1 MAFLKT
7 HWIMKTIIVLCVL
20 LTGAATYVA
29 VATKDS
35 KHMTTRQRILK
46 AFYPLI
52 MKSGKK
58 KSATNAGNVKPLTDL
73 YAYTILL
80 NDSSQLPLSSC
91 KGKKIVLV
99 NTASDCGF
107 TAQYED
113 LQKLHDQYGNNIV
126 VIGFPANDFQ
136 HQEKGTDASIAS
148 FCKKNYGVDFP
159 LATKG
164 GVIKNDQQQEVYK
177 WLTNKGLNGWN
188 DQPPTWNFC
197 KYIVNEE
204 GVLTHFFES
213 GVPPLG
219 KEMKKALNI
228 E

>member
-1 MAFLKT
+1 
-7 HWIMKTIIVLCVL
+7 MKTIIVLCVL
-20 LTGAATYVA
+20 FTGAAIYVS
-29 VATKDS
+29 VVNKNS
-35 KHMTTRQRILK
+35 KQMTTRQKILK

-58 KSATNAGNVKPLTDL
+58 AAAVNVDKIQPLVDFYSYNL
-73 YAYTILL
+73 LL
-80 NDSSQLPLSSC
+80 NDSSQLPLSSL

-107 TAQYED
+107 TAQYEA
-113 LQKLHDQYGNNIV
+113 LQKLYDQYNSNIV

-136 HQEKGTDASIAS
+136 HQEKGTDAAIAS
-148 FCKKNYGVDFP
+148 FCKKNYGVTFP
-159 LATKG
+159 LSIKG
-164 GVIKNDQQQEVYK
+164 VVVKKEQQEEIYQ
-177 WLTNKGLNGWN
+177 WLTHKSLNGWN
-188 DQPPTWNFC
+188 DQAPTWNFC

-219 KEMKKALNI
+219 KEMKAALGLD
-228 E
+228 